1 MNEYIRKV
9 LKSTRI
15 KGDNN
20 MDILVRFTL
29 LLIAVML
36 IVFGIAEIMF
46 NA

>member
-1 MNEYIRKV
+1 MGV
-9 LKSTRI
+9 S
-15 KGDNN
+15 G

>member
-1 MNEYIRKV
+1 MGV
-9 LKSTRI
+9 S
-15 KGDNN
+15 G

-46 NA
+46 NV